1 MYQYVFFDLDGTI
14 TEPEEGIINGVLYA
28 LSRFGITVENR
39 TSLYPYIGPPLRDSF
54 REFHGLSEE
63 EAEQAVL
70 YYREYYST
78 KGIYQNGIMP
88 GMEAAFQTLQERGC
102 HLYVATSKP
111 ELYAKQ
117 ILEHLKLDGYFDIIA
132 GSTFDKSR
140 DTKAAVIEY
149 LLAGIAADQGKP
161 SMDDII
167 MVGDREF
174 DVIGARAFG
183 IEIADDSHLPAAA
196 FICGMNRKRII
207 HRTDRNL
214 NQGQI
219 VSSLKPC
226 AISRPGDENRA
237 ACVQCLLNIFIL
249 IVDLA
254 IYQQIADIGGRKC
267 FDHALCEGIK
277 LGISQKTDFVLRN
290 VRHT

>member
-1 MYQYVFFDLDGTI
+1 ML
-14 TEPEEGIINGVLYA
+14 
-28 LSRFGITVENR
+28 
-39 TSLYPYIGPPLRDSF
+39 F
-54 REFHGLSEE
+54 RS
-63 EAEQAVL
+63 EQAVL

-183 IEIADDSHLPAAA
+183 IETIGVLFGYGSKEEFEACDCRYLAENAEE
-196 FICGMNRKRII
+196 MVQII
-207 HRTDRNL
+207 
-214 NQGQI
+214 
-219 VSSLKPC
+219 
-226 AISRPGDENRA
+226 
-237 ACVQCLLNIFIL
+237 
-249 IVDLA
+249 
-254 IYQQIADIGGRKC
+254 
-267 FDHALCEGIK
+267 
-277 LGISQKTDFVLRN
+277 LR
-290 VRHT
+290 

>member
-1 MYQYVFFDLDGTI
+1 MYKYVFFDLDGTI

-28 LSRFGITVENR
+28 LSKFEITVEDR
-39 TSLYPYIGPPLRDSF
+39 TTLYSYIGPPLRDSF

-88 GMEAAFQTLQERGC
+88 GMEAAFQTLREHGC

-117 ILEHLKLDGYFDIIA
+117 ILEYLRLDGYFDIIA

-149 LLAGIAADQGKP
+149 LLTNIAADQTKP
-161 SMDDII
+161 PVDDII
-167 MVGDREF
+167 MVGDRKF
-174 DVIGARAFG
+174 DVLGARAFG
-183 IEIADDSHLPAAA
+183 IETIGVLFGYGSKEEFEACDCRYFAENAEE
-196 FICGMNRKRII
+196 MVRII
-207 HRTDRNL
+207 L
-214 NQGQI
+214 Q
-219 VSSLKPC
+219 
-226 AISRPGDENRA
+226 
-237 ACVQCLLNIFIL
+237 
-249 IVDLA
+249 
-254 IYQQIADIGGRKC
+254 
-267 FDHALCEGIK
+267 
-277 LGISQKTDFVLRN
+277 
-290 VRHT
+290 

>member
-1 MYQYVFFDLDGTI
+1 MYKYVFLDLDGTI

-28 LSRFGITVENR
+28 LSKFGITVEDR
-39 TSLYPYIGPPLRDSF
+39 TTLYPYIGPPLRDSF

-167 MVGDREF
+167 MVGDP
-174 DVIGARAFG
+174 I
-183 IEIADDSHLPAAA
+183 
-196 FICGMNRKRII
+196 
-207 HRTDRNL
+207 
-214 NQGQI
+214 
-219 VSSLKPC
+219 
-226 AISRPGDENRA
+226 
-237 ACVQCLLNIFIL
+237 
-249 IVDLA
+249 
-254 IYQQIADIGGRKC
+254 
-267 FDHALCEGIK
+267 
-277 LGISQKTDFVLRN
+277 
-290 VRHT
+290 

>member
-14 TEPEEGIINGVLYA
+14 TEPEEGIINGVLYS

-54 REFHGLSEE
+54 REFHGLSEK

-78 KGIYQNGIMP
+78 QGIYQNGIMP
-88 GMEAAFQTLQERGC
+88 GMEEAFRTLRAHGC

-117 ILEHLKLDGYFDIIA
+117 ILEYLRLDGYFDIIA

-149 LLAGIAADQGKP
+149 LLTGIAPDQTKP
-161 SMDDII
+161 SVSDII
-167 MVGDREF
+167 MVGDRKF
-174 DVIGARAFG
+174 DVLGARTFG
-183 IEIADDSHLPAAA
+183 IETIGVLFGYGSKEELEACDCRYLAENAEEMVH
-196 FICGMNRKRII
+196 II
-207 HRTDRNL
+207 L
-214 NQGQI
+214 QG
-219 VSSLKPC
+219 
-226 AISRPGDENRA
+226 
-237 ACVQCLLNIFIL
+237 
-249 IVDLA
+249 
-254 IYQQIADIGGRKC
+254 
-267 FDHALCEGIK
+267 
-277 LGISQKTDFVLRN
+277 
-290 VRHT
+290 

>member
-1 MYQYVFFDLDGTI
+1 MYKYVFLDLDGTI

-28 LSRFGITVENR
+28 LSKFGITVEDR
-39 TSLYPYIGPPLRDSF
+39 TTLYPYIGPPLRDSF

-149 LLAGIAADQGKP
+149 VLASVGSPEPEQVL
-161 SMDDII
+161 
-167 MVGDREF
+167 MVGDRSDDLQGAANCGLDAAGVLYGYGSREELEPFHPKLLVESCKELTDKLLGTVEF
-174 DVIGARAFG
+174 
-183 IEIADDSHLPAAA
+183 
-196 FICGMNRKRII
+196 
-207 HRTDRNL
+207 
-214 NQGQI
+214 
-219 VSSLKPC
+219 
-226 AISRPGDENRA
+226 
-237 ACVQCLLNIFIL
+237 
-249 IVDLA
+249 
-254 IYQQIADIGGRKC
+254 
-267 FDHALCEGIK
+267 
-277 LGISQKTDFVLRN
+277 
-290 VRHT
+290 

>member
-1 MYQYVFFDLDGTI
+1 MYKYVFLDLDGTI

-28 LSRFGITVENR
+28 LSKFGITVEDR
-39 TSLYPYIGPPLRDSF
+39 TTLYPYIGPPLRD
-54 REFHGLSEE
+54 
-63 EAEQAVL
+63 
-70 YYREYYST
+70 YREYYST

-183 IEIADDSHLPAAA
+183 IETIGVLFGYGSKEEFEACDCRYLAENAEE
-196 FICGMNRKRII
+196 MVQII
-207 HRTDRNL
+207 
-214 NQGQI
+214 
-219 VSSLKPC
+219 
-226 AISRPGDENRA
+226 
-237 ACVQCLLNIFIL
+237 
-249 IVDLA
+249 
-254 IYQQIADIGGRKC
+254 
-267 FDHALCEGIK
+267 
-277 LGISQKTDFVLRN
+277 LR
-290 VRHT
+290 

>member
-1 MYQYVFFDLDGTI
+1 MYKYVFLDLDGTI

-28 LSRFGITVENR
+28 LSKFGITVEDR
-39 TSLYPYIGPPLRDSF
+39 TTLYPYIGPPLRDSF

-88 GMEAAFQTLQERGC
+88 GMEAALQTLQERGC

-183 IEIADDSHLPAAA
+183 IETIGVLFGYGSKEEFEACDCRYLAENAEE
-196 FICGMNRKRII
+196 MVQII
-207 HRTDRNL
+207 
-214 NQGQI
+214 
-219 VSSLKPC
+219 
-226 AISRPGDENRA
+226 
-237 ACVQCLLNIFIL
+237 
-249 IVDLA
+249 
-254 IYQQIADIGGRKC
+254 
-267 FDHALCEGIK
+267 
-277 LGISQKTDFVLRN
+277 LR
-290 VRHT
+290 